1 MMDKRVF
8 ILLIFS
14 LLMLNIK
21 AQQMQMSIE
30 RLFEICDENSKELR
44 LSELKIDRA
53 EQEVKVAKSNWSPSI
68 EVSLSASYLGN
79 GVVTDRDFSNP
90 ISAGIP
96 PFGNNLAI
104 ETQQMLYSG
113 GAFSSQIK
121 IAELG
126 VRMAELARNDNRQA
140 QHFLMV
146 GNYLELY
153 KLRNQAKVYEKN
165 IELTEQLLE
174 DIKSKHVEGVVLKN
188 DITRYELQLQN
199 IHLGLTS
206 VRNAIS
212 IINHDMVVTLGLDD
226 GVEIVPDTLFMSVLP
241 IVETKEKWQADARQ
255 MNNAIQLAANSVK
268 QGEARET
275 LVKSEMIPKIAL
287 FAANKLDGPVLIEV
301 PTLNKNID
309 YWYVGIG
316 VSYSL
321 SSLYKDNRKL
331 KKSQF
336 ETEYERERHRAVCD
350 QIEMAVNAAYTEYQE
365 SLDIYETRK
374 IGVALSNEN
383 YDVVSK
389 RYLNDLALISDM
401 LDATTSKLNSELLLE
416 NAKANIFY
424 NYFKLRQLTNTL

>member
-174 DIKSKHVEGVVLKN
+174 DIKSKHVEGMVLKN

>member
-8 ILLIFS
+8 ILLIFN